1 MSRSNRWASGMFV
14 VITILAGGW
23 AVNRHLKVNDLEQ
36 ANRDLHRQ
44 QAELLSALE
53 KARQANRVSAT
64 STATGAAN
72 ASVGAPVASGD
83 TPPAPG
89 AVASASVPRVAT
101 APSLERPGVPQP
113 SVSPA
118 MHARASLDLRYAD
131 LFRQLNLTP
140 AQLEKLKALLVERD
154 TARSNVTAVAASSGL
169 NLQQNSAE
177 IQRLVEQAQRE
188 IEASIA
194 QTIGAERYA
203 TFQNYQQTST
213 QRYTVKQL
221 EQSLSYTSTPLNAAQ
236 GDQLVNLLAR
246 TSAAHRAASGG
257 DPATALSPIITDE
270 ALAQAS
276 SLLSPAQ
283 LAVLR
288 EMKTYQDALTGSR
301 GLPSGAVPAVRMPG
315 GK

>member
-1 MSRSNRWASGMFV
+1 MSRSNRWVPGMLV

-23 AVNRHLKVNDLEQ
+23 ALNRHLKANDLER
-36 ANRDLHRQ
+36 ANQDLRRQ
-44 QAELLSALE
+44 QAELLAALD
-53 KARQANRVSAT
+53 KVRQANRVSVT
-64 STATGAAN
+64 SNAAGAAN
-72 ASVGAPVASGD
+72 ASGGAPAASGL
-83 TPPAPG
+83 TAPPPG
-89 AVASASVPRVAT
+89 AVASASAPRMAT
-101 APSLERPGVPQP
+101 SSSLERAVSGTPP
-113 SVSPA
+113 VSPA
-118 MHARASLDLRYAD
+118 MHARATLDLRYAD

-154 TARSNVTAVAASSGL
+154 TARTNVAAVATASGL
-169 NLQQNSAE
+169 DPQQNSAE
-177 IQRLVEQAQRE
+177 FQKLVNQAQRE
-188 IEASIA
+188 IEATIA
-194 QTIGAERYA
+194 QTIGAEGYA

-257 DPATALSPIITDE
+257 DPATALSPMITDE
-270 ALAQAS
+270 ALAQAA

-288 EMKTYQDALTGSR
+288 DMKTYQDALSQGR
-301 GLPSGAVPAVRMPG
+301 GFPSGAVPAVRMPG
-315 GK
+315 GN

>member
-1 MSRSNRWASGMFV
+1 MLV
-14 VITILAGGW
+14 VTTILAGGW
-23 AVNRHLKVNDLEQ
+23 ALNRNLKVNDLERTHQ
-36 ANRDLHRQ
+36 DLRRQ
-44 QAELLSALE
+44 QAELLAALD
-53 KARQANRVSAT
+53 KARQPNRLSVT
-64 STATGAAN
+64 STAAGAAN
-72 ASVGAPVASGD
+72 ASVGAAVASTVG
-83 TPPAPG
+83 TPPPG
-89 AVASASVPRVAT
+89 AVASAPTMAT
-101 APSLERPGVPQP
+101 ASSLERPGIPQP

-140 AQLEKLKALLVERD
+140 AQLEKFKALLVERD
-154 TARSNVTAVAASSGL
+154 TARANVTAVATASGL
-169 NLQQNSAE
+169 NPQQNSAE
-177 IQRLVEQAQRE
+177 IQNLVNQAQRE

-194 QTIGAERYA
+194 QTIGAESYA

-246 TSAAHRAASGG
+246 TSASHRAASGG

-270 ALAQAS
+270 ALAQAA

-288 EMKTYQDALTGSR
+288 EMKTYQDALTGGR

-315 GK
+315 GE

>member
-1 MSRSNRWASGMFV
+1 MSRSNRWVPGMLV

-23 AVNRHLKVNDLEQ
+23 ALNRHLKAIDLER
-36 ANRDLHRQ
+36 ANQDLRRQ
-44 QAELLSALE
+44 QTELLAALD
-53 KARQANRVSAT
+53 KARQANRVSVT
-64 STATGAAN
+64 PTAAGAAK
-72 ASVGAPVASGD
+72 AAVGAEVASGV

-89 AVASASVPRVAT
+89 AVASASAPRMAT
-101 APSLERPGVPQP
+101 ASSLERPGMPQP

-118 MHARASLDLRYAD
+118 MHARATLDLRYAD
-131 LFRQLNLTP
+131 LFRQLNLAP

-154 TARSNVTAVAASSGL
+154 TARSNVAAVATASGL
-169 NLQQNSAE
+169 NPQQNSSE
-177 IQRLVEQAQRE
+177 IQKLVDQAQRE
-188 IEASIA
+188 IEATIA
-194 QTIGAERYA
+194 QTIGAEGYA

-246 TSAAHRAASGG
+246 TSAAYRAASGG
-257 DPATALSPIITDE
+257 DPATALSPMITDE
-270 ALAQAS
+270 ALAQAA

-288 EMKTYQDALTGSR
+288 EMKTYQDALSGGR
-301 GLPSGAVPAVRMPG
+301 GLPSGAVPGIRMPG